1 MSTSL
6 ARVES
11 DLILLCLCLWGR
23 DTYYGD
29 RDCPMFEEGNR
40 TYNFFIPVRIISM
53 PPCGTPHKCV

>member
-11 DLILLCLCLWGR
+11 DLILLCLCLCVR

-29 RDCPMFEEGNR
+29 RDWPMFEEGNR
-40 TYNFFIPVRIISM
+40 TYNFFYS
-53 PPCGTPHKCV
+53 CKNH

>member
-11 DLILLCLCLWGR
+11 DLILLCLCLCVR

-29 RDCPMFEEGNR
+29 RDWLMFEEGNR
-40 TYNFFIPVRIISM
+40 TYNFFYS
-53 PPCGTPHKCV
+53 CKNH